1 MPSIYVILEIFFFI
15 NSSQTRVNMSDK
27 EEKTGYTFGRTGF
40 LPQEEMLETGKKKK
54 KLVIGIPKENKKHES
69 RVGLTPEAVDILVNN
84 GHEIIIEK
92 GAGLAA
98 NYTDTDYS
106 ENGAQIVDSKSE
118 VYQCDIILKI
128 APPTIEEIELFKTNQ
143 ILLSSLHFPSQSEEY
158 IRKLMQKK
166 VTAISFEGLKD
177 RDNCYPVVRSMS
189 EIAGITS
196 IFIAAEYLS
205 NVHEGK
211 GVLLGGITGI
221 TPTEVII
228 LGAGTAAEYAARAAL
243 GLGAFIKVFD
253 HSVAKLKR
261 LQTNLSNRLFTSV
274 FHPKVMKKHLKS
286 ADIVIGAIH
295 LGDRGPQFL
304 ITEEMV
310 KGMKKGAVIID
321 LSIDQG
327 GCIETSECRNH
338 SNPVYT
344 KFGVIH
350 YCVPNIASRVARTAS
365 IALSNVF
372 NPLLLSIAD
381 AGGVQRQ
388 LKDDLGLRRGVYI
401 YNGILT
407 NSRIGDHFG
416 IPSKDINL
424 LMAAF

>member
-1 MPSIYVILEIFFFI
+1 
-15 NSSQTRVNMSDK
+15 MSDK
-27 EEKTGYTFGRTGF
+27 EQKGYAFGRTGF
-40 LPQEEMLETGKKKK
+40 LPQEEMLEIGKKKQ

-69 RVGLTPEAVDILVNN
+69 RVGLTPEAVEILVNN
-84 GHEIIIEK
+84 GHEIIIEN

-98 NYTDTDYS
+98 NYTDTNYS
-106 ENGAQIVDSKSE
+106 EHGAQIVNSKSE

-128 APPTIEEIELFKTNQ
+128 APPTIEEIELFKNNQ
-143 ILLSSLHFPSQSEEY
+143 VLLSSLHFPSQTEEY

-166 VTAISFEGLKD
+166 VIAISFEGLKD
-177 RDNCYPVVRSMS
+177 RENCYPVVRSMS
-189 EIAGITS
+189 EIAGTTS
-196 IFIAAEYLS
+196 ILIAAEYLS

-221 TPTEVII
+221 TPTEIII

-253 HSVAKLKR
+253 YSVTKLKR

-274 FHPKVMKKHLKS
+274 FHPRVMKKHLKS

-295 LGDRGPQFL
+295 LGDKGPQFL

-310 KGMKKGAVIID
+310 KEMKKGAVIID

-344 KFGVIH
+344 KYNVIH

-381 AGGVQRQ
+381 AGGVQKH
-388 LKDDLGLRRGVYI
+388 LKDELGLRHGVYI

-407 NSRIGDHFG
+407 NTRIGNHFG
-416 IPSKDINL
+416 IPSKDIDL
-424 LMAAF
+424 LIAAF

>member
-1 MPSIYVILEIFFFI
+1 
-15 NSSQTRVNMSDK
+15 MSDK
-27 EEKTGYTFGRTGF
+27 EKRAEYTFGRTGF
-40 LPQEEMLETGKKKK
+40 LPQEEVLETGKKKK
-54 KLVIGIPKENKKHES
+54 KFVIGIPKENKQYES
-69 RVGLTPEAVDILVNN
+69 RVGLTPEAVEILVNN

-92 GAGLAA
+92 GAGLSA
-98 NYTDTDYS
+98 NYIDADYS
-106 ENGAQIVDSKSE
+106 ENGAQIADSKAE

-128 APPTIEEIELFKTNQ
+128 APPTIEEIELFKNNQ
-143 ILLSSLHFPSQSEEY
+143 VLLSSLHSPSQTEEY

-189 EIAGITS
+189 EIAGTTS
-196 IFIAAEYLS
+196 ILIAAEYLS
-205 NVHEGK
+205 NIHEGK
-211 GVLLGGITGI
+211 GVLLGGISGI

-253 HSVAKLKR
+253 HSVTKLKR
-261 LQTNLSNRLFTSV
+261 LQTNLSSRLFTSV
-274 FHPKVMKKHLKS
+274 FHSKVIKKHLKS

-295 LGDRGPQFL
+295 LGDKGPQFL

-310 KGMKKGAVIID
+310 KEMKKSAVIID

-327 GCIETSECRNH
+327 GCIETSECRTH

-372 NPLLLSIAD
+372 NPLLLSIAET
-381 AGGVQRQ
+381 GGVQKQ
-388 LKDDLGLRRGVYI
+388 LKDDLGLRHGVYI

-407 NSRIGDHFG
+407 NTRIGDHFG
-416 IPSKDINL
+416 IPSKDIDL

>member
-1 MPSIYVILEIFFFI
+1 
-15 NSSQTRVNMSDK
+15 MSDK
-27 EEKTGYTFGRTGF
+27 EEKTGYAFGRTGF
-40 LPQEEMLETGKKKK
+40 LPQEEMLEIGKKKQ

-69 RVGLTPEAVDILVNN
+69 RVGLTPEAVEILVNN

-98 NYTDTDYS
+98 NYIDTDYS

-128 APPTIEEIELFKTNQ
+128 APPTIEEIDLFKNNQ
-143 ILLSSLHFPSQSEEY
+143 ILLSSLHFPSQTEEY

-166 VTAISFEGLKD
+166 ITAISFEGLKD
-177 RDNCYPVVRSMS
+177 RDNCYPVIRSMS
-189 EIAGITS
+189 EIAGTTS
-196 IFIAAEYLS
+196 ILIAAEYLS

-253 HSVAKLKR
+253 YSVTKLKR
-261 LQTNLSNRLFTSV
+261 LQTNLSYRLFTSV
-274 FHPKVMKKHLKS
+274 FHPRVIKKHLKS

-295 LGDRGPQFL
+295 LGDKGPQFL

-310 KGMKKGAVIID
+310 KKMKKGAVIID

-344 KFGVIH
+344 KYDVIH

-388 LKDDLGLRRGVYI
+388 LKDDLGLRHGVYI

-407 NSRIGDHFG
+407 NTRIGDHFG
-416 IPSKDINL
+416 IPSKDIDL
-424 LMAAF
+424 LMVAF